1 MQALTTAPVPRRADL
16 RPATE
21 ASPLPALRS
30 TRVPDQLRKRI
41 RMLRYSRRTEDAY
54 VYWCR
59 AFIRFHCIRHPASMG
74 GRRDHHG
81 AEHTEPL
88 AACQLWRCRQR

>member
-30 TRVPDQLRKRI
+30 TRVPDQLRERI
-41 RMLRYSRRTEDAY
+41 RMLHYSRRAEEAY
-54 VYWCR
+54 VHWCR
-59 AFIRFHCIRHPASMG
+59 AFIQFRGIRHPASS
-74 GRRDHHG
+74 G
-81 AEHTEPL
+81 AASDVTRLPPASL
-88 AACQLWRCRQR
+88 ART